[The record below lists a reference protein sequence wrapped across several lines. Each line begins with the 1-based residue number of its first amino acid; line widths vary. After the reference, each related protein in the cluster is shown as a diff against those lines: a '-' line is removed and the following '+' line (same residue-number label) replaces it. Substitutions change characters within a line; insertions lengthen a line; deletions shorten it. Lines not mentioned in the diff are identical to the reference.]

1 MNEHAIL
8 VGVGIM
14 GLFAGASITIGMT
27 STMSNGSGL
36 LFVEAQQQ
44 QQNANG
50 VSIGNCVTIG
60 DNTTLGSSVTIGD

>member
-8 VGVGIM
+8 VSVGIM

-27 STMSNGSGL
+27 NTMSNGSGL

-44 QQNANG
+44 QQQQNANG
-50 VSIGNCVTIG
+50 ISIGNCVTIG
-60 DNTTLGSSVTIGD
+60 DNTILGSNV

>member
-8 VGVGIM
+8 VSVGIM

-27 STMSNGSGL
+27 NTMSNGSGL

-44 QQNANG
+44 QQQNANG
-50 VSIGNCVTIG
+50 ISIGNCVTIG
-60 DNTTLGSSVTIGD
+60 DNTILGSNV